1 MSDTD
6 VQEIAQTI
14 AEYRVLAAKT
24 GEWRGFEQSFSNDG
38 VTWSEYLLPTEDH
51 PHPQLAS
58 ATVHRADFVVPIR
71 VVIGWDESLPAVD
84 EWREAWDR
92 SPHALFGAAA
102 ARMAYIRAF
111 PEFIAAKPSGAER
124 MIAPPAVEHVAP
136 VARDWAVELDLA
148 STSEDVAALWAAARK
163 ARAVTVP
170 LERAFKT
177 RRDEISAA
185 AGDIVGREAGRRRYA
200 AEQAAR
206 TDPPPAT
213 EAPGQAPIA
222 EPVTPSAGLRPPYSP
237 AQVAAAARRA
247 RERSAA

>member
-6 VQEIAQTI
+6 IQEIAQTI
-14 AEYRVLAAKT
+14 AEYRVLAAQT

-38 VTWSEYLLPTEDH
+38 ASWAEYLLPTEEH
-51 PHPQLAS
+51 PHPLLAS
-58 ATVHRADFVVPIR
+58 ATVHRAGFVVPIR

-102 ARMAYIRAF
+102 ARMAYLRAF

-124 MIAPPAVEHVAP
+124 MIAPPVVEKAAP
-136 VARDWAVELDLA
+136 ADRNWDVELDSAATVDEVA
-148 STSEDVAALWAAARK
+148 SLWAAARK

-170 LERAFKT
+170 LERAFKV
-177 RRDEISAA
+177 RRTEILAA
-185 AGDIVGREAGRRRYA
+185 ATVPEPA
-200 AEQAAR
+200 APAPVVAAVR
-206 TDPPPAT
+206 PA
-213 EAPGQAPIA
+213 P
-222 EPVTPSAGLRPPYSP
+222 SP
-237 AQVAAAARRA
+237 AQVAAAARRS

>member
-1 MSDTD
+1 MSEAD

-38 VTWSEYLLPTEDH
+38 VTWSEYLLPTEEH

-58 ATVHRADFVVPIR
+58 ATVHRAGFVVPIR

-163 ARAVTVP
+163 ARAVTVQ
-170 LERAFKT
+170 LEKVFKD
-177 RRDEISAA
+177 RRDEIRAA

-206 TDPPPAT
+206 AGATPVT
-213 EAPGQAPIA
+213 EAPKPAP
-222 EPVTPSAGLRPPYSP
+222 SP
-237 AQVAAAARRA
+237 AHVAAAARRS

>member
-6 VQEIAQTI
+6 IQEIAQTI
-14 AEYRVLAAKT
+14 AEYRVLAAQT

-38 VTWSEYLLPTEDH
+38 VTWAEYLLPTEEH
-51 PHPQLAS
+51 QHPQLAS
-58 ATVHRADFVVPIR
+58 ATVHRAGFVVPIR

-124 MIAPPAVEHVAP
+124 MIAPPVVEKVAP
-136 VARDWAVELDLA
+136 AARNWDVELD
-148 STSEDVAALWAAARK
+148 AAATVDEIAKLWAAARK

-170 LERAFKT
+170 LERAFKV
-177 RRDEISAA
+177 RRDEILAAPVAEPAPAVPAA
-185 AGDIVGREAGRRRYA
+185 AAV
-200 AEQAAR
+200 R
-206 TDPPPAT
+206 T
-213 EAPGQAPIA
+213 AP
-222 EPVTPSAGLRPPYSP
+222 SP
-237 AQVAAAARRA
+237 AQVAAAARRS

>member
-1 MSDTD
+1 MSEAD

-14 AEYRVLAAKT
+14 AEYRVLAAQT

-38 VTWSEYLLPTEDH
+38 VTWAEYLLPTEDH
-51 PHPQLAS
+51 QHPQLAS
-58 ATVHRADFVVPIR
+58 ATVHRAGFVVPIR

-102 ARMAYIRAF
+102 ARLAYIRAF

-124 MIAPPAVEHVAP
+124 MIAPPVVEKAAP
-136 VARDWAVELDLA
+136 VDRNWDVELDA
-148 STSEDVAALWAAARK
+148 AATVDEVAALWAAARK

-170 LERAFKT
+170 LERAFKV
-177 RRDEISAA
+177 RRDEII
-185 AGDIVGREAGRRRYA
+185 AGPV
-200 AEQAAR
+200 
-206 TDPPPAT
+206 
-213 EAPGQAPIA
+213 A
-222 EPVTPSAGLRPPYSP
+222 EPTPAPVVHVAPSP
-237 AQVAAAARRA
+237 AQVAAAARRS